1 MKFTSAAV
9 LAYAAFALAAP
20 AAAADDDKDCTT
32 NAFHGH
38 HKHKREVVYDYAY
51 VTVTVDIK
59 GNPIETVEKISLS
72 PESSTQATTQSTSQ
86 AQTSTSPTTEAE
98 TTTQAET
105 ISKPQTTEAQTSQAQ
120 TSQAETQTETP
131 STQQSSGGNGGISG
145 DLAAFQNPSEQ
156 FQDGVL
162 SCSSFP
168 SGQGVVALDHLGFG
182 GWSGVENSDGSTGG
196 NCKEG
201 AYCSYACQSGMSKTQ
216 WPQNQPANGVS
227 IGGLLCKGGKLY
239 KSNSR
244 SNYLCE
250 WGVNKANVVNQLS
263 QSVAI
268 CRTDYPGT
276 ENMVIPTVVGGG
288 SSSPITVVDQSSY
301 YTWRGGSTSAQY
313 YVNNAGVDWTDG
325 CVWGTPG
332 SGIGNWAPL
341 NFGAGYANGIAYL
354 SLIPNPN
361 NNSPLNFKVKIV
373 AANGGAVSG
382 QCTYDNGQY
391 NGNGND
397 GCTVGVTAGSAN
409 FVLYN

>member
-9 LAYAAFALAAP
+9 LAYAAFVLAAP
-20 AAAADDDKDCTT
+20 AAAANDDKDCTT
-32 NAFHGH
+32 TAFHGH

-59 GNPIETVEKISLS
+59 GNPIQTVEKISLS
-72 PESSTQATTQSTSQ
+72 PESAAPATTQATTE
-86 AQTSTSPTTEAE
+86 AQTTKSPTTEAE
-98 TTTQAET
+98 TTVEAET
-105 ISKPQTTEAQTSQAQ
+105 TAKPQTTQAQTTQQAETSQAQ
-120 TSQAETQTETP
+120 TQAP
-131 STQQSSGGNGGISG
+131 STPQSSGGNGGISG
-145 DLAAFQNPSEQ
+145 DLAAFQNPTEQ

-182 GWSGVENSDGSTGG
+182 GWSGIENADGSTGG

-201 AYCSYACQSGMSKTQ
+201 SYCSYACQSGMSKTQ
-216 WPQNQPANGVS
+216 WPQSQPANGVS

-361 NNSPLNFKVKIV
+361 NRSPLNFKVKIE

-382 QCTYDNGQY
+382 QCTYDNGKY